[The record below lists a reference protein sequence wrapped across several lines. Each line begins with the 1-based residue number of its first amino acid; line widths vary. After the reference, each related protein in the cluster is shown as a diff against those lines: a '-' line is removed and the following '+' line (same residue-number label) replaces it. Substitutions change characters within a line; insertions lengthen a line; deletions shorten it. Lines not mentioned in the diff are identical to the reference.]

1 MAQVFTKEIVML
13 HGASEGGWCFD
24 PFRAVFEGLGWTCHT
39 PDLIGHGT
47 TPLTPTG
54 GSSVWAWPNI

>member
-1 MAQVFTKEIVML
+1 MRRGVAQVFTKEIVML
-13 HGASEGGWCFD
+13 HGASEGGSCFD
-24 PFRAVFEGLGWTCHT
+24 PFRAVFEGLGW
-39 PDLIGHGT
+39 T